1 MVTVIEVHLLACTN
15 AELVSGKWLTWDTKY
30 DCIDEEVFTYKYVLV
45 NESFVNQRA
54 IFQVLKFLPRYSA
67 VHCSDN
73 VIEKLHALYSLYYI
87 SHIFVCTTILWNSP
101 CHIYHM
107 CEIF

>member
-1 MVTVIEVHLLACTN
+1 MVTVIEVHLLASTN
-15 AELVSGKWLTWDTKY
+15 AELVSGKRLTWDTEHGS
-30 DCIDEEVFTYKYVLV
+30 IDEEGFTDKYVLV
-45 NESFVNQRA
+45 NESFVDHRA
-54 IFQVLKFLPRYSA
+54 VFQVLKFLPCFSA

-87 SHIFVCTTILWNSP
+87 SHIFVCTTILWYCP
-101 CHIYHM
+101 CHISHM